1 MNVICPQYI
10 KDIMPA
16 RSAYANKYSVG
27 SVLCVAGSYSMA
39 GAAILCAKAALRLGA
54 GYVRCVVTP
63 EIYPIVS
70 AAVPE
75 AVFMALP
82 KGKDGT
88 VSAQYTK
95 EIVKAADK
103 SSAVLVGCGSK
114 LCEDTISIVQSLVY
128 ETKTPLLIDADGINA
143 ISKHIDILKE
153 AKAPV
158 VVTPHEGEMSRL
170 TGKTS
175 QYINLNREEVA
186 KNFSE
191 EYGVVTV
198 LKGKDTLVAQGRIE
212 CEQNPTGN
220 PGMAVA
226 GMGDVLAGMI
236 VSLMAQGFPVYDA
249 AKAGVYLHG
258 LAADLATADLT
269 EYSLLPTDVIDY
281 IPKAIKE
288 VLL

>member
-1 MNVICPQYI
+1 MNAICPLYI

-39 GAAILCAKAALRLGA
+39 GAAILCVKAALRMGA

-75 AVFMALP
+75 AVFMVLP

-88 VSAQYTK
+88 VSVQYTK

-175 QYINLNREEVA
+175 QYISLNREEVA

-198 LKGKDTLVAQGRIE
+198 LKGKDTLVARDRIE
-212 CEQNPTGN
+212 CEQNHTGN

-236 VSLMAQGFPVYDA
+236 VSLMAQGLPVYDA

-258 LAADLATADLT
+258 LAADLAAADLT